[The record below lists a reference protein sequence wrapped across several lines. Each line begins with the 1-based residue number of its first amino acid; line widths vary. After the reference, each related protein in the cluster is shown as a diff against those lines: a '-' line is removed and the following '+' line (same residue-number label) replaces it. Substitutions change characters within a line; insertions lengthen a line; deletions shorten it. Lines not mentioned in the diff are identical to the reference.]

1 MVQASTS
8 FKMSFLF
15 SDEHTWLQRDGD
27 IAVMGITAHA
37 QDTLGDIVFVDL
49 PAIGATFEA
58 KAVAGVV
65 ESVKA
70 AADVH
75 MPAGGEIIEV
85 NEALRADPSLANSDP
100 LGQGWFFK
108 ARLTH
113 LADIDALL
121 DEAAYQK
128 IT

>member
-1 MVQASTS
+1 
-8 FKMSFLF
+8 MSFLF
-15 SDEHTWLQRDGD
+15 SDDHTWLQLGEAGD
-27 IAVMGITAHA
+27 TATMGITVHA

-49 PAIGATFEA
+49 PAIGKKFAA
-58 KAVAGVV
+58 KEVAGVV

-75 MPAGGEIIEV
+75 MPAGGEIVEV

-108 ARLTH
+108 VKLTQPTQ
-113 LADIDALL
+113 LDGLM

-128 IT
+128 TI

>member
-1 MVQASTS
+1 
-8 FKMSFLF
+8 MSFLF
-15 SDEHTWLQRDGD
+15 SDDHTWLQLGEAGD
-27 IAVMGITAHA
+27 TATMGITVHA

-49 PAIGATFEA
+49 PAIGKTFAA
-58 KAVAGVV
+58 KEVAGVV

-75 MPAGGEIIEV
+75 MPAAGEIIEV

-108 ARLTH
+108 VKLTQPSD
-113 LADIDALL
+113 LDGLM

-128 IT
+128 TI

>member
-1 MVQASTS
+1 
-8 FKMSFLF
+8 MSFLF
-15 SDEHTWLQRDGD
+15 SDEHTWLQREGD
-27 IAVMGITAHA
+27 IATMGITVHA

-49 PAIGATFEA
+49 PAIGKTFAA
-58 KAVAGVV
+58 KEVSGVV

-108 ARLTH
+108 ARLTN
-113 LADIDALL
+113 LADLDNLL

-128 IT
+128 LTA

>member
-1 MVQASTS
+1 
-8 FKMSFLF
+8 MSILF
-15 SDEHTWLQRDGD
+15 SNEHTWLKRDGD
-27 IAVMGITAHA
+27 IAVMGITVHA

-49 PAIGATFEA
+49 PAIGATFNA

-100 LGQGWFFK
+100 MGQGWFFK
-108 ARLTH
+108 ARLTN
-113 LADIDALL
+113 LADLDALL
-121 DEAAYQK
+121 DEVAYQQ

>member
-1 MVQASTS
+1 
-8 FKMSFLF
+8 MSFLF

-27 IAVMGITAHA
+27 TAVMGITLHA
-37 QDTLGDIVFVDL
+37 QETLGDIVFVDL
-49 PAIGATFEA
+49 PAIGKSFTA
-58 KAVAGVV
+58 KEVAGVV

-108 ARLTH
+108 VRLTH
-113 LADIDALL
+113 LADLDALM

-128 IT
+128 SL

>member
-1 MVQASTS
+1 
-8 FKMSFLF
+8 MSFLF
-15 SDEHTWLQRDGD
+15 SDEHTWLQRDSD
-27 IAVMGITAHA
+27 IAVMGITVHA

-108 ARLTH
+108 ARLTN
-113 LADIDALL
+113 LGDLDSLL